1 MKKYFIKLLLFF
13 MMCTLSCTSQN
24 NEKTKE
30 VNLEH
35 HNLKPAFAGQF
46 YPADKSELETTL
58 KSMFAKAGKG
68 NTNNALQ
75 AIIVPHAGY
84 IFSGTT
90 AASAFNQ
97 IDAEKLYENV
107 FLITSSHHEYFKGAS
122 IYLAGNCETPLGE
135 VVVNLEAAKKLV
147 EDNGIFSYVPEAHF
161 SEHSAE
167 VQLPFLQYKLKNS
180 FKIIPVVI
188 GTQSKDDCR
197 KIAQALNPWFNE
209 KNLFVIS
216 SDFSHYPDYD
226 NAVMLDNKI
235 ADAVISNNIDNFL
248 AELSASE
255 NGKIQGLVTRA
266 CGWTSILT
274 LMNLTKGNPQYVY
287 NKISYTNSGDSEYG
301 DKYKVVGYNAIGVSI
316 DYCIPDGNK
325 FNLSVIEK
333 RTLLNI
339 ARTAIDRYICKNA
352 VEELFPENYSET
364 LRSNMGAFVT
374 LKKDHN
380 LRGCIGRFDA
390 SEPLYKV
397 VQQMAIASATQD
409 SRFLPVSKDE
419 LEEIEIEISV
429 LTPLEKINSINQ
441 IVLGK
446 HGIYLVKGNRTGTF
460 LPQVAVETGW
470 NLEEFLGH
478 CSRDKA
484 GIGWEGW
491 KDAEIFIYEAKVF
504 SEEEIK

>member
-1 MKKYFIKLLLFF
+1 MKKYFFKLLLFF
-13 MMCTLSCTSQN
+13 MLGSLSCTSQDN
-24 NEKTKE
+24 KKSKGVVPEY
-30 VNLEH
+30 

-46 YPADKSELETTL
+46 YPAEKSELEATL
-58 KSMFAKAGKG
+58 KNMFAKAGKRKI
-68 NTNNALQ
+68 NNALQ

-84 IFSGTT
+84 VFSGVT
-90 AASAFNQ
+90 AASAYDQ
-97 IDAEKLYENV
+97 IDPERLYENV

-135 VVVNLEAAKKLV
+135 VVVNFEVSKKMV
-147 EDNGIFSYVPEAHF
+147 EVNDIFSYVPEAHF

-180 FKIIPVVI
+180 FKIIPIVI
-188 GTQSKDDCR
+188 GTQSKEDCM
-197 KIAQALNPWFNE
+197 KIAKALKPWFNE
-209 KNLFVIS
+209 NNLFVIS
-216 SDFSHYPDYD
+216 SDFSHYPDYE
-226 NAVMLDNKI
+226 NAVMLDKKI
-235 ADAVISNNIDNFL
+235 ADAVISNNIDIFL
-248 AELSASE
+248 AELTASE
-255 NGKIQGLVTRA
+255 NRNIQGLATRA

-274 LMNLTKGNPQYVY
+274 LMNLTRGNPQYVY

-316 DYCIPDGNK
+316 DYSIPDGNK

-333 RTLLNI
+333 RALLDI
-339 ARTAIDRYICKNA
+339 ARTAIDHHICQNK
-352 VEELFPENYSET
+352 VDELFPENYSET

-380 LRGCIGRFDA
+380 LKGCIGRFDA
-390 SEPLYKV
+390 SEPLYKL

-419 LEEIEIEISV
+419 LKEIEIEISV
-429 LTPLEKINSINQ
+429 LTPLEKINSIDQ

-491 KDAEIFIYEAKVF
+491 KDAELFIYEALVF
-504 SEEEIK
+504 SEEELE